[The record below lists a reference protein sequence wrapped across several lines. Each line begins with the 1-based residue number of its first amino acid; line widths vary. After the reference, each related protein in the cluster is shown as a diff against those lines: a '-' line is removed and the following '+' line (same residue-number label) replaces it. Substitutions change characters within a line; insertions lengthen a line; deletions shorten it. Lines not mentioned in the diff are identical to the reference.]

1 MSTHERPVNL
11 DLTKFAFPL
20 PALASITH
28 RITGVILFVGIAFM
42 LYTLDLS
49 LSSAAGFEDARAL
62 MATPI
67 GKFVA
72 WGLLTAIAYHLL
84 AGVKHLFLDW
94 DVGDTLQGARL
105 GAQLVIAGSVVLS
118 VLAGVWLW

>member
-1 MSTHERPVNL
+1 MSTHDRPVNL

-42 LYTLDLS
+42 LYALDLS
-49 LSSAAGFEDARAL
+49 LSSASGFDEARAL
-62 MATPI
+62 MATPL

-94 DVGDTLQGARL
+94 DVGDTLAGARL
-105 GAQLVIAGSVVLS
+105 GAQLVIFGSAVLS
-118 VLAGVWLW
+118 VLAGVWVW